1 MTRKNKKPAGTA
13 GPEEHLESLGDLLA
27 QLKTHLTASAGKK
40 GTYGDYLRLLEF
52 YAQTRGAQPREIYV
66 GWVHTDPLATESPD
80 TTVPLTS

>member
-1 MTRKNKKPAGTA
+1 MTRKNKKPSSTA

-52 YAQTRGAQPREIYV
+52 YGQTRGAQPREIYV
-66 GWVHTDPLATESPD
+66 GWVHTDPLATEPLD